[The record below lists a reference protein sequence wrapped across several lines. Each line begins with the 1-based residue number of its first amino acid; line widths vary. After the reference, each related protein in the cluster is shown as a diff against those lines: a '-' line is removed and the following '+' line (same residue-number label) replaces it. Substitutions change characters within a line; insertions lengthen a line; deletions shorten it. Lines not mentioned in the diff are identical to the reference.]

1 MKKLK
6 SRIVRNTANLLV
18 LLIPLLLLSGC
29 VYGNEIKQQN
39 APATGEFINVVQGAV
54 DQYIKRNGVPPIQNK
69 PEDTPFYE
77 KYLVDFTK
85 LRNYN
90 MISSVPTNAFE
101 NGGTAIYVLVNIE
114 VKPEV
119 KLMDLPSYQQ
129 MLELQR
135 LVNAYIT
142 KNGTLPKG
150 DEVAEHFYKLSTD
163 KLSVK
168 KKQIQSPYSRQ
179 LLDIVIHESGR
190 IAIDYTPELLK
201 AMNKSGLQ
209 QSDDS
214 TLDLRETL
222 VEQAYF
228 VPAWSYPYHWKGNQP
243 TLSEE

>member
-1 MKKLK
+1 ML
-6 SRIVRNTANLLV
+6 T
-18 LLIPLLLLSGC
+18 GC

-39 APATGEFINVVQGAV
+39 APATGEFITVVQGAV

-69 PEDTPFYE
+69 EQDTPIYE

-90 MISSVPTNAFE
+90 MISTVPTNAFE

-114 VKPEV
+114 TKPEV

-135 LVNAYIT
+135 QVNTYIKKT
-142 KNGTLPKG
+142 GILPKG
-150 DEVAEHFYKLSTD
+150 ESIAAHFYRLDVGKLS
-163 KLSVK
+163 SK
-168 KKQIQSPYSRQ
+168 KTQMQSPYSRQ
-179 LLDIVIHESGR
+179 PLEIVIHDSGR

-201 AMNKSGLQ
+201 AINKSGLQ
-209 QSDDS
+209 PTDDPK
-214 TLDLRETL
+214 LDLRSIL

-228 VPAWSYPYHWKGNQP
+228 VPAWSYPYHWKDNQP
-243 TLSEE
+243 TISEQ

>member
-1 MKKLK
+1 LK
-6 SRIVRNTANLLV
+6 RFV
-18 LLIPLLLLSGC
+18 LILIPLLLSGC

-39 APATGEFINVVQGAV
+39 APVTGEYISVVQGAV

-69 PEDTPFYE
+69 AEDTPIYE

-90 MISSVPTNAFE
+90 MISTVPTNAFE
-101 NGGTAIYVLVNIE
+101 NGGKAIYVLVNIE
-114 VKPEV
+114 TKPQV

-135 LVNAYIT
+135 QVDAFIK
-142 KNGTLPKG
+142 KNKKLPK
-150 DEVAEHFYKLSTD
+150 DEAIAEHFYRLSTD
-163 KLSVK
+163 KLSLK
-168 KKQIQSPYSRQ
+168 KAQIQSPYSRQ
-179 LLDIVIHESGR
+179 LLELVIHDSGR

-214 TLDLRETL
+214 KLDLRSVL
-222 VEQAYF
+222 VEQAFF
-228 VPAWSYPYHWKGNQP
+228 VPAWSYPYHWKDNQP
-243 TLSEE
+243 TISEQ

>member
-1 MKKLK
+1 LKQRFIPSNKKLGY
-6 SRIVRNTANLLV
+6 LML

-39 APATGEFINVVQGAV
+39 APATSEFISVVQGAV

-69 PEDTPFYE
+69 PEDTPYYE
-77 KYLVDFTK
+77 KYLVDFKK

-90 MISSVPTNAFE
+90 MISTIPANAFE

-114 VKPEV
+114 TKPEV

-135 LVNAYIT
+135 EVNTYIT
-142 KNGTLPKG
+142 KTGKLPKG
-150 DEVAEHFYKLSTD
+150 KQVAVHFYELATD
-163 KLSVK
+163 KLSSK
-168 KKQIQSPYSRQ
+168 KKQMLSPYSHQ
-179 LLDIVIHESGR
+179 LLNIVIHDSGR

-209 QSDDS
+209 QSSDS
-214 TLDLRETL
+214 KLDLRTTL

-228 VPAWSYPYHWKGNQP
+228 VPAWSYPYHWKDNQP
-243 TLSEE
+243 TISEE

>member
-1 MKKLK
+1 LNKQYFLTL
-6 SRIVRNTANLLV
+6 RRLGFLIV
-18 LLIPLLLLSGC
+18 LLIPLLLSGC

-39 APATGEFINVVQGAV
+39 APATGEFISIVQGAV

-69 PEDTPFYE
+69 AEDTPIYE

-101 NGGTAIYVLVNIE
+101 NSGTAIYVLVNVE
-114 VKPEV
+114 TKPEV

-129 MLELQR
+129 MIELQR
-135 LVNAYIT
+135 AVNTYIK

-150 DEVAEHFYKLSTD
+150 DEVAEHFYQLSTD
-163 KLSVK
+163 KLLLK
-168 KKQIQSPYSRQ
+168 KSQIQSPYSHQ
-179 LLDIVIHESGR
+179 LLEIVIHDSGR

-209 QSDDS
+209 QSDDPK
-214 TLDLRETL
+214 LDLRSIL
-222 VEQAYF
+222 VEQAFF
-228 VPAWSYPYHWKGNQP
+228 VPAWSYPYHWKDNQP
-243 TLSEE
+243 TISEQ